1 MVSLAQKLLKTCQK
15 QLLNH
20 IRVVLS
26 TKRVH
31 KTSNILKNLKR
42 FPKSANLSIDPKDI
56 SLAKWSLGSTIKI
69 VKNKQKTTPQP
80 HKSCSV

>member
-1 MVSLAQKLLKTCQK
+1 MVSLAQKLLKTCKK

-31 KTSNILKNLKR
+31 KTSNILKTTR
-42 FPKSANLSIDPKDI
+42 FPKSANLAIDPKDI

-69 VKNKQKTTPQP
+69 VKNKQKTTLQP